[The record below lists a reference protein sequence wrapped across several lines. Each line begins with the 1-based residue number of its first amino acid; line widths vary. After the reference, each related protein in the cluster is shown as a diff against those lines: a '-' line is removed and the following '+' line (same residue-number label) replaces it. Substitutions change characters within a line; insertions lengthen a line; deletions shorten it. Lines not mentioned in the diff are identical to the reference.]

1 MGHEQQFKSLG
12 KYKKTKSDGACRK
25 ELSKPSQ
32 VIELWEN
39 KEGRRQMWEG
49 EVDAEC
55 CEASCV
61 NPVGTKGILT
71 FTGREKTVGETGG
84 CFSPGSSKTKAE
96 KDLASKK

>member
-12 KYKKTKSDGACRK
+12 KYKETKSDWACRK

-49 EVDAEC
+49 EIDAEC
-55 CEASCV
+55 YEASWV

-71 FTGREKTVGETGG
+71 F
-84 CFSPGSSKTKAE
+84 PGKKEAAWEADGYLSSVSSKKQSW
-96 KDLASKK
+96 KRPS